1 MAYAG
6 GRQGVSTLVV
16 APAWVGDMVMA
27 HAVVPGLAT
36 RGAVHFLAPNATAAL
51 ATRMEGVASVQRIG
65 TTHGTLGLRERLR
78 VGYRLRELRCDQAI
92 VLPSSFKSALT
103 PLFAGIPRRTGW
115 RGEFRYGVLNDV
127 RQLDRVRWPRLV
139 DRFAALAD
147 VAPTTPRLSADPAAR
162 QRLLAK
168 HRLRTEGPIVALCPG
183 AAYGPAKRWPVEHF
197 AALARRCTNAG
208 AEVWIVGSA
217 KETSIG
223 EAICASQGADGS
235 TVVNLAGRTSL
246 LEVVDL
252 LSAASVV
259 VSNDSGLLHVAAALD
274 VPVVAVYGSTSPDFT
289 PPLGTRAATVQRELG
304 CRPCFQRECPLGHT
318 DCLQGLAPAEVFD
331 AVHGLGCLE
340 TPGRAVAP

>member
-1 MAYAG
+1 
-6 GRQGVSTLVV
+6 
-16 APAWVGDMVMA
+16 MA

-36 RGAVHFLAPNATAAL
+36 RGDVHFLAPNATAAL
-51 ATRMEGVASVQRIG
+51 ATRMDGVASVQRTG
-65 TTHGTLGLRERLR
+65 TTHGALGLGERLR
-78 VGYRLRELRCDQAI
+78 AGRRLRHLRCDQAI

-147 VAPTTPRLSADPAAR
+147 VAPATPGLTADPAAR

-168 HRLRTEGPIVALCPG
+168 HRLRTEGPVVALCPG
-183 AAYGPAKRWPVEHF
+183 AAYGPAKRWPAEHF
-197 AALARRCTNAG
+197 AALARRCTSAG

-223 EAICASQGADGS
+223 EAICASQDPDGRG
-235 TVVNLAGRTSL
+235 VVNLAGHTSL

-252 LSAASVV
+252 LSAANVV

-289 PPLGTRAATVQRELG
+289 PPLGSRTATVQRELG

-318 DCLQGLAPAEVFD
+318 DCLQGLAPAEVF
-331 AVHGLGCLE
+331 AAIRGLGCLE
-340 TPGRAVAP
+340 TRRRALAP